1 MVLYRGMRHFGAS
14 GTGSSA
20 VRLRIITL
28 NVRRDE
34 QDDGVNNWQFRRD
47 LIAAIVRKYDP
58 DIAAFQEVLVHQL
71 RDLQEMLPGYR
82 YVGVGR
88 DDGREAGEFAPIF
101 HRDLAVARHGTFW
114 LSDTPERP
122 SRTWPGMTRICTWA
136 TFSGAHPFAVF
147 NCHLEYEFVETQL
160 NSVELLAAKT
170 RECAERLPLFLVG
183 DFNLTPGSAPY
194 AALAAVFSDC
204 NTPRGD
210 DTAVTF
216 HNWTGR
222 TVAAHGRSGR
232 IDHVWHRGNAGHRN
246 AGRAKIA
253 DCRVLT
259 DNPATQPGVYPSDHW
274 PVLCDVDLG

>member
-1 MVLYRGMRHFGAS
+1 MRQIGVS
-14 GTGSSA
+14 DTRSSA
-20 VRLRIITL
+20 VRRRIITL

-34 QDDGVNNWQFRRD
+34 QDDGGNNWQFRRG
-47 LIAAIVRKYDP
+47 LIAAILRKYNP

-82 YVGVGR
+82 YLGVGR

-101 HRDLAVARHGTFW
+101 HRDLPVARQGTFW

-136 TFSGAHPFAVF
+136 AFSGTHPFAVF
-147 NCHLEYEFVETQL
+147 NCHLEYEFEATQL

-170 RECAERLPLFLVG
+170 QECAGRLPLFVVG
-183 DFNLTPGSAPY
+183 DFNLAPGSAPY
-194 AALAAVFSDC
+194 AALTEVFSDGYA
-204 NTPRGD
+204 PHGD

-222 TVAAHGRSGR
+222 TVAARDRSER
-232 IDHVWHRGNAGHRN
+232 IDHVWHRGNV
-246 AGRAKIA
+246 KVA

-259 DNPATQPGVYPSDHW
+259 DNPSTQPGVYPSDHW
-274 PVLCDVDLG
+274 PVLCDVDLR

>member
-1 MVLYRGMRHFGAS
+1 M
-14 GTGSSA
+14 
-20 VRLRIITL
+20 ITL

-34 QDDGVNNWQFRRD
+34 QDDGINNWQFRRD
-47 LIAAIVRKYDP
+47 LIAAIVRRYDP

-88 DDGREAGEFAPIF
+88 DDGHEAGEFAPIF
-101 HRDLAVARHGTFW
+101 HRDLPVDRHGTFW

-122 SRTWPGMTRICTWA
+122 SRTWPGLSRICTWA
-136 TFSGAHPFAVF
+136 AFSGARPFAVF
-147 NCHLEYEFVETQL
+147 NCHLEHQFDETRL
-160 NSVELLAAKT
+160 NSVALLAAKT
-170 RECAERLPLFLVG
+170 GEFPERLPVFLIG
-183 DFNLTPGSAPY
+183 DFNLTPRSAPY
-194 AALAAVFSDC
+194 AALTEVFRDC
-204 NTPRGD
+204 FVAQGD

-232 IDHVWHRGNAGHRN
+232 IDYVWQRSNLAN
-246 AGRAKIA
+246 VKVA

-274 PVLCDVDLG
+274 PVLCDVDLR